1 MSGFSFYDYLLIH
14 VLIGLC
20 FLLYMIRGSIR
31 NPVDA
36 AEVQNDL
43 GRIVLFSVI
52 AWPYS
57 LICRIFASKIW
68 FVPVGDLLIRAYIFR
83 QEWTSFYLFIFA
95 VLLFLNLMFVW
106 YFKLV

>member
-1 MSGFSFYDYLLIH
+1 MDGFGFHDYLVIH
-14 VLIGLC
+14 LLIGLL
-20 FLLYMIRGSIR
+20 FLWHVVRNSVR

-36 AEVQNDL
+36 LEIQNDL

-57 LICRIFASKIW
+57 LVCRIFASPIW
-68 FVPVGDLLIRAYIFR
+68 FMPVSDLLLRAYIFR
-83 QEWTSFYLFIFA
+83 QEWSSFYLFLFV

-106 YFKLV
+106 YFKLN